1 MRAIMPR
8 KPKQRLNLLKL
19 AAQKLDAKLETS
31 DGRRLSKREIGVIK
45 LVNRF
50 VETGDPKIFMTLVE
64 IVHHGGRPEISYRAP
79 PGRRDRVDR
88 QRSLRGL
95 QRVLG
100 SKLPS
105 GLGELRWE
113 ISRQIPHQT

>member
-1 MRAIMPR
+1 MPR
-8 KPKQRLNLLKL
+8 IAKQRLNLLQL

-64 IVHHGGRPEISYRAP
+64 IVYQGGRPESATARP
-79 PGRRDRVDR
+79 R
-88 QRSLRGL
+88 Q
-95 QRVLG
+95 
-100 SKLPS
+100 
-105 GLGELRWE
+105 
-113 ISRQIPHQT
+113 T

>member
-1 MRAIMPR
+1 MRTVMPR

-50 VETGDPKIFMTLVE
+50 VETGDPKIFTTLVE
-64 IVHHGGRPEISYRAP
+64 IVHQGGRPEITYRAP
-79 PGRRDRVDR
+79 SADVTEWTDNEVFEAFNAFWDRDI
-88 QRSLRGL
+88 
-95 QRVLG
+95 
-100 SKLPS
+100 PAA
-105 GLGELRWE
+105 WE
-113 ISRQIPHQT
+113 N

>member
-8 KPKQRLNLLKL
+8 KPKQRLDLLKL
-19 AAQKLDAKLETS
+19 AAQKLDAKLDIS

-64 IVHHGGRPEISYRAP
+64 IIHQGGRPPEITHRAP
-79 PGRRDRVDR
+79 PTDVTEWTDNEVFEASNAFWDRNFPEAR
-88 QRSLRGL
+88 
-95 QRVLG
+95 
-100 SKLPS
+100 
-105 GLGELRWE
+105 EN
-113 ISRQIPHQT
+113 